1 MTTKPPPA
9 TAPFPEDSRE
19 KIAYDS
25 VADILTAEPND
36 RYRLGYHVWRWLST
50 RQGTLDEAVR
60 ESGARLGVPQ
70 DEVVRTIRGVL
81 VSRGVDAA

>member
-9 TAPFPEDSRE
+9 TAPFPEDTTE
-19 KIAYDS
+19 KIAYES
-25 VADILTAEPND
+25 VAGIGTEEPND

-60 ESGARLGVPQ
+60 ESGARLSVPQ
-70 DEVVRTIRGVL
+70 DEAVRAIRGVL
-81 VSRGVDAA
+81 ASRGVDAA